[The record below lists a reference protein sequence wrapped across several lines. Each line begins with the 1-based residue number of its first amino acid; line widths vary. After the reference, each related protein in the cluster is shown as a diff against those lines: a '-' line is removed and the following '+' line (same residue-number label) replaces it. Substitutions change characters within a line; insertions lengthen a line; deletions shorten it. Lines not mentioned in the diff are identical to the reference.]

1 MNEWKE
7 GETWTFCVCDS
18 MLLTEANVR
27 KRKVRERGGDK
38 GHIKQKETCYEFEKA
53 FVKINMKEEKDETKK
68 IESSLCLRRNPW

>member
-1 MNEWKE
+1 
-7 GETWTFCVCDS
+7 

-27 KRKVRERGGDK
+27 KRKVRERERGGDK

-53 FVKINMKEEKDETKK
+53 FVKINMKEEKDERKK

>member
-1 MNEWKE
+1 
-7 GETWTFCVCDS
+7 

-27 KRKVRERGGDK
+27 KRTVREREREGDK